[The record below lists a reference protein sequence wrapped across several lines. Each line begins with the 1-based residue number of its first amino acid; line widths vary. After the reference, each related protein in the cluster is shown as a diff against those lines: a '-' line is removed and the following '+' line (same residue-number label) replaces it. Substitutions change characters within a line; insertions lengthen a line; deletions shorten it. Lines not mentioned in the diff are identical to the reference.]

1 MNSPLS
7 TTLGARM
14 SAYLVTSN
22 DFKKQR
28 FRVNKQLKK
37 LRHELGLI
45 NSNTK
50 KYESPK
56 LTPEQYNKDK
66 KFGLVYLLLAERDI
80 LYGLE
85 IKNLMEIDEKLKKN
99 YKNLMITKF
108 KRSLDHA
115 VDLLELTKD
124 EESNNIKVELYT
136 YTALVAGQLF
146 IIQKKWSKAL
156 NSFSIARCCLDYLY
170 DQPNKDKYD
179 QDVSF
184 SKTLFTELSETL
196 VDPSLKL
203 AINQL
208 DLHYTTD
215 LKSISRKY
223 CHDDE
228 VAYLKPALRLIGEEY
243 TTDIS
248 SNVEVSKEIS
258 WRNHEAVIYND
269 EVAYKISNL
278 NNNLHWDQTNEVD
291 SFDSIIA
298 EWLEVLNLHK
308 LDTEKN
314 QDDDDLEQVQNRA
327 ILLTYINYNLLFT
340 KLKRDVLLIGQL
352 AGVQD
357 NKDAIRLYN
366 GIIAIV
372 QELKDLPGVYNDDD
386 LYYSLGNLEKY
397 FVYKKYQII
406 AESYQFKSLFGESLK
421 IYRYIDD
428 EISIADEFYKTKFPF
443 DISNNE
449 QIALFRVDIKK
460 KILQNQISAQF
471 ELSKGASNYTLENIN
486 KFPKDDL
493 SIINL
498 SKIEPIMAKPVLF
511 DIAFNYISY
520 DLDKSATSKAQ
531 PVQEQPAQEEAE
543 AKKRG
548 LFGFFGRN

>member
-66 KFGLVYLLLAERDI
+66 TFGLVYLLLAERDI

-85 IKNLMEIDEKLKKN
+85 IKNMMEIDEKLKKN
-99 YKNLMITKF
+99 YKNLMTTKF

-124 EESNNIKVELYT
+124 EKNNNIKVELYT

-146 IIQKKWSKAL
+146 IIQKKWSKTL

-170 DQPNKDKYD
+170 DQRNKDKYD
-179 QDVSF
+179 PDASF

-196 VDPSLKL
+196 VDTSLKL

-208 DLHYTTD
+208 DLHSATD
-215 LKSISRKY
+215 LKSISRRY

-228 VAYLKPALRLIGEEY
+228 VAYLKPALSLIGEEY

-248 SNVEVSKEIS
+248 SNVEVSKEIN

-278 NNNLHWDQTNEVD
+278 NNNLHWDETNEVD
-291 SFDSIIA
+291 SFDPIIA

-397 FVYKKYQII
+397 FVYRKYQII

-421 IYRYIDD
+421 IYRYIDE
-428 EISIADEFYKTKFPF
+428 EISIADEFYKTTFPF

-449 QIALFRVDIKK
+449 QIAFFRADIKK

-486 KFPKDDL
+486 KFPKDGFP
-493 SIINL
+493 IINL

-520 DLDKSATSKAQ
+520 DLEKSATSKAQ
-531 PVQEQPAQEEAE
+531 PEQEQPAQEEAE